1 MSISFSQIE
10 DTKIPRARFDLSHE
24 VKTTL
29 NQGELVPFYASEVL
43 PGDKFKLSAEV
54 FMRLMPLR
62 SPAMQRMDVYTHFWF
77 VPNRLVWDDWQEFIT
92 LGPDGLSAPVHPY
105 LILNDLSQNSFLGV
119 GTIADYFGIPD
130 VDANTRINALP
141 FRAYQTIYNEFYR
154 DQNLC
159 AEVEFS
165 KDGGNAEA
173 DLYQLCTIR
182 KRAWRHDYF
191 TSCLPFAQKGAPVSL
206 PLGSTAPVVYSGS
219 GPNNV
224 GQFRYASPELV
235 SEDPAMPYGHVVI
248 AGSDNDKSPFINS
261 NSAVPPFGY
270 LNYDPN
276 GTLQVDL
283 SNATAATVA
292 DLRQAFQLQRF
303 LERNARGGSRY
314 IEALYHQFKVIS
326 SDARLQRPEYLGGGK
341 SPVVISEVLQT
352 SETTENNALG
362 TLGGRG
368 VSVGNSN
375 NFKRYFEEHG
385 WIIGIMS
392 IMPKSSY
399 MQGLHRQF
407 SRFEALDYA
416 FPVFAHLGEQ
426 EVLMKEIYVSSND
439 QDNED
444 VFGYQER
451 YAEYRFKPDVITG
464 EFKTTLDFW
473 HQGRI
478 FSSAPALNQSFIECS
493 PRYDIFSVTDETEH
507 HFISQIYINCQA
519 IRPLPRFG
527 TPGLIDHN

>member
-10 DTKIPRARFDLSHE
+10 DTQIPRSRFDLSHE

-29 NQGELVPFYASEVL
+29 NQGDLVPFYATEVL

-77 VPNRLVWDDWQEFIT
+77 VPNRLVWDNWQEFIT
-92 LGPDGLSAPVHPY
+92 LGPDGLSAPFHPF
-105 LILNDLSQNSFLGV
+105 LELTDLYNNNLSGV
-119 GTIADYFGIPD
+119 GSIADYFGIPS
-130 VDANTRINALP
+130 VDAETKINALP

-159 AEVEFS
+159 PEIDFS
-165 KDGGNAEA
+165 KGDGSAA
-173 DLYQLCTIR
+173 VDIYQLGRIR

-206 PLGSTAPVVYSGS
+206 PLGTSAPVLYSPKGIGQPGIFRNANGSTASWSESNIMVADS
-219 GPNNV
+219 NI
-224 GQFRYASPELV
+224 GQSPGRIYDGET
-235 SEDPAMPYGHVVI
+235 HI
-248 AGSDNDKSPFINS
+248 
-261 NSAVPPFGY
+261 

-276 GTLQVDL
+276 GTLKVDL

-352 SETTENNALG
+352 SETTENNAHG

-426 EVLMKEIYVSSND
+426 EVLLKEIYVSND
-439 QDNED
+439 DEANETT
-444 VFGYQER
+444 FGYQER

-464 EFKTTLDFW
+464 EFKITLDFW

-478 FSSAPALNQSFIECS
+478 FSAPPVLSQNFIECS
-493 PRYDIFSVTDETEH
+493 PRYDIFSVIDETEH

-527 TPGLIDHN
+527 TPGLIVS

>member
-1 MSISFSQIE
+1 MSISFSEIE

-77 VPNRLVWDDWQEFIT
+77 VPNRLVWDNWQEFIT
-92 LGPDGLSAPVHPY
+92 LGPDGLSAPVHPFFQ
-105 LILNDLSQNSFLGV
+105 LSDLHSEGLTGV

-130 VDANTRINALP
+130 VNADTKINALP

-159 AEVEFS
+159 TEIEFP
-165 KDGGNAEA
+165 KTDG
-173 DLYQLCTIR
+173 DSVSHLPQLCSIR

-206 PLGSTAPVVYSGS
+206 PLGNSAPVVYNSLGNYPSGLFRTADGS
-219 GPNNV
+219 APGWSDDYLWI
-224 GQFRYASPELV
+224 GQ
-235 SEDPAMPYGHVVI
+235 SENGKAPA
-248 AGSDNDKSPFINS
+248 FINS
-261 NSAVPPFGY
+261 DPLKL

-276 GTLQVDL
+276 GTLSVDL
-283 SNATAATVA
+283 SSATAATVA

-341 SPVVISEVLQT
+341 SPIVISEVLQT

-375 NFKRYFEEHG
+375 SFKRYFEEHG

-407 SRFEALDYA
+407 SRFDALDYA

-426 EVLMKEIYVSSND
+426 EVLMKEIYVSSNE

-478 FSSAPALNQSFIECS
+478 FSAPPALNQNFIECS

>member
-77 VPNRLVWDDWQEFIT
+77 VPNRLVWDNWQEFIT

-105 LILNDLSQNSFLGV
+105 LLMSDLYDNDLLGV
-119 GTIADYFGIPD
+119 GKIADYFGIPNID
-130 VDANTRINALP
+130 TPTKINALP

-159 AEVEFS
+159 PEIEFS
-165 KDGGNAEA
+165 KSDGSADAEQ
-173 DLYQLCTIR
+173 YQLCTIR

-206 PLGSTAPVVYSGS
+206 PLGSSAPVVYN
-219 GPNNV
+219 PTV
-224 GQFRYASPELV
+224 GKNGLMSYAIPPEDL
-235 SEDPAMPYGHVVI
+235 EINFGNIML
-248 AGSDNDKSPFINS
+248 AGSDKNASSIFNS
-261 NSAVPPFGY
+261 NGPNPPFGN
-270 LNYDPN
+270 LDYDPN

-399 MQGLHRQF
+399 MQGLHKQF

-426 EVLMKEIYVSSND
+426 EVLLKEIYVSD
-439 QDNED
+439 DEEANETT
-444 VFGYQER
+444 FGYQER

-478 FSSAPALNQSFIECS
+478 FSQKPALNQNFIECS

>member
-1 MSISFSQIE
+1 MSALYA
-10 DTKIPRARFDLSHE
+10 DDL
-24 VKTTL
+24 
-29 NQGELVPFYASEVL
+29 
-43 PGDKFKLSAEV
+43 
-54 FMRLMPLR
+54 
-62 SPAMQRMDVYTHFWF
+62 
-77 VPNRLVWDDWQEFIT
+77 
-92 LGPDGLSAPVHPY
+92 
-105 LILNDLSQNSFLGV
+105 LGV
-119 GTIADYFGIPD
+119 GTIADYFGIPN
-130 VDANTRINALP
+130 VNAVTKINALP
-141 FRAYQTIYNEFYR
+141 FRAYQAIYNEFYR

-159 AEVEFS
+159 PEIEFS
-165 KDGGNAEA
+165 KGDGASESDVIG
-173 DLYQLCTIR
+173 QIR

-206 PLGSTAPVVYSGS
+206 PLGSTAPVVYTSQG
-219 GPNNV
+219 
-224 GQFRYASPELV
+224 LV
-235 SEDPAMPYGHVVI
+235 NTGLMRLALPDEDPSMPYGTVI
-248 AGSDNDKSPFINS
+248 INGSDNDKSAFHNNS
-261 NSAVPPFGY
+261 GDAPPFGN

-399 MQGLHRQF
+399 MQGLHRQY

-426 EVLMKEIYVSSND
+426 EVLLKEIYVSANPEE
-439 QDNED
+439 NED

-478 FSSAPALNQSFIECS
+478 FSAKPALNQNFIECS

>member
-1 MSISFSQIE
+1 MSVSFSQIE

-77 VPNRLVWDDWQEFIT
+77 VPNRLVWDNWQEFIT

-105 LILNDLSQNSFLGV
+105 LMLTDLSNNGFLGV
-119 GTIADYFGIPD
+119 GTVADYFGIPD
-130 VDANTRINALP
+130 VDSNTRINALP

-159 AEVEFS
+159 AEIEFD
-165 KDGGNAEA
+165 KDDGNADA
-173 DLYQLCTIR
+173 DLHALCTIR

-206 PLGSTAPVVYSGS
+206 PLGASAPVVYNSKGIVSPGLFVTADGS
-219 GPNNV
+219 T
-224 GQFRYASPELV
+224 
-235 SEDPAMPYGHVVI
+235 
-248 AGSDNDKSPFINS
+248 AGWSDNHPFIGQNEIGK
-261 NSAVPPFGY
+261 APMLTDTTPLKL

-276 GTLQVDL
+276 GTLEVDL
-283 SNATAATVA
+283 TNATAATVA

-426 EVLMKEIYVSSND
+426 EVLMKEIYVSSNE

-478 FSSAPALNQSFIECS
+478 FSAPPALNQNFIECS

>member
-1 MSISFSQIE
+1 M
-10 DTKIPRARFDLSHE
+10 
-24 VKTTL
+24 
-29 NQGELVPFYASEVL
+29 
-43 PGDKFKLSAEV
+43 
-54 FMRLMPLR
+54 
-62 SPAMQRMDVYTHFWF
+62 
-77 VPNRLVWDDWQEFIT
+77 
-92 LGPDGLSAPVHPY
+92 
-105 LILNDLSQNSFLGV
+105 
-119 GTIADYFGIPD
+119 
-130 VDANTRINALP
+130 
-141 FRAYQTIYNEFYR
+141 
-154 DQNLC
+154 
-159 AEVEFS
+159 
-165 KDGGNAEA
+165 
-173 DLYQLCTIR
+173 
-182 KRAWRHDYF
+182 
-191 TSCLPFAQKGAPVSL
+191 
-206 PLGSTAPVVYSGS
+206 
-219 GPNNV
+219 
-224 GQFRYASPELV
+224 
-235 SEDPAMPYGHVVI
+235 
-248 AGSDNDKSPFINS
+248 
-261 NSAVPPFGY
+261 
-270 LNYDPN
+270 
-276 GTLQVDL
+276 
-283 SNATAATVA
+283 A

-426 EVLMKEIYVSSND
+426 EVLLKEIYVTND
-439 QDNED
+439 EEANETT
-444 VFGYQER
+444 FGYQER

-478 FSSAPALNQSFIECS
+478 FSAPPALNQNFIECS

>member
-1 MSISFSQIE
+1 MSVSFSQIE

-77 VPNRLVWDDWQEFIT
+77 VPNRLVWDNWQEFIT

-105 LILNDLSQNSFLGV
+105 VNLSTLSNYGLLGV
-119 GTIADYFGIPD
+119 GSIADYFGIPD
-130 VDANTRINALP
+130 KNVDTKINVLP

-159 AEVEFS
+159 QEIGIN
-165 KDGGNAEA
+165 KTDGLDDNE
-173 DLYQLCTIR
+173 DLFTIR

-206 PLGSTAPVVYSGS
+206 PLGTSAPVVYSSRGNAHPGLFRTADGTIAEWTDASMTAGETDNGKAPAFVYADEPS
-219 GPNNV
+219 GIK
-224 GQFRYASPELV
+224 L
-235 SEDPAMPYGHVVI
+235 I
-248 AGSDNDKSPFINS
+248 
-261 NSAVPPFGY
+261 
-270 LNYDPN
+270 NYDPN

-283 SNATAATVA
+283 STATSATVA

-426 EVLMKEIYVSSND
+426 EVLLKEIYVTND
-439 QDNED
+439 DEQNDE

-478 FSSAPALNQSFIECS
+478 FSAPPALNQNFIECS

>member
-105 LILNDLSQNSFLGV
+105 LMLSDLSNNGFLGV
-119 GTIADYFGIPD
+119 GTVADYFGIPD

-159 AEVEFS
+159 AEVEFN
-165 KDGGNAEA
+165 KDGGNADA

-206 PLGSTAPVVYSGS
+206 PLGSTAPVVYSHNGLSPSPS
-219 GPNNV
+219 GL
-224 GQFRYASPELV
+224 FRYAYPPVNSP
-235 SEDPAMPYGHVVI
+235 MPNEAIKLTGTD
-248 AGSDNDKSPFINS
+248 SSSSPIYVPNGT
-261 NSAVPPFGY
+261 NPPFS
-270 LNYDPN
+270 NISYDPN
-276 GTLQVDL
+276 GTLEVDL

-375 NFKRYFEEHG
+375 NFKRFFEEHG

-399 MQGLHRQF
+399 MQGIHRQF
-407 SRFEALDYA
+407 SRLEALDYA

-426 EVLMKEIYVSSND
+426 EVLLKEIFATAD
-439 QDNED
+439 EEQNET

-478 FSSAPALNQSFIECS
+478 FSAAPALNQSFIECS

>member
-1 MSISFSQIE
+1 MCRNWVFKGDGDS
-10 DTKIPRARFDLSHE
+10 LSDI
-24 VKTTL
+24 
-29 NQGELVPFYASEVL
+29 GA
-43 PGDKFKLSAEV
+43 
-54 FMRLMPLR
+54 
-62 SPAMQRMDVYTHFWF
+62 
-77 VPNRLVWDDWQEFIT
+77 
-92 LGPDGLSAPVHPY
+92 
-105 LILNDLSQNSFLGV
+105 
-119 GTIADYFGIPD
+119 
-130 VDANTRINALP
+130 
-141 FRAYQTIYNEFYR
+141 
-154 DQNLC
+154 
-159 AEVEFS
+159 
-165 KDGGNAEA
+165 
-173 DLYQLCTIR
+173 LCTIR

-206 PLGSTAPVVYSGS
+206 PLGTSAPVVYHNPDFNTYGKLVDAQGMPSMWPSNYVASGS
-219 GPNNV
+219 SSGT
-224 GQFRYASPELV
+224 GSQMYADDSGNKT
-235 SEDPAMPYGHVVI
+235 Y
-248 AGSDNDKSPFINS
+248 F
-261 NSAVPPFGY
+261 
-270 LNYDPN
+270 NYDPN
-276 GTLQVDL
+276 GSLQVDL

-399 MQGLHRQF
+399 MQGIHRQF

-426 EVLMKEIYVSSND
+426 EVLMKEIYVTTNE

-451 YAEYRFKPDVITG
+451 YAEYRFKPDIITG

-478 FSSAPALNQSFIECS
+478 FSSTPALNQSFIECS

>member
-77 VPNRLVWDDWQEFIT
+77 VPNRLVWDNWQEFIT

-105 LILNDLSQNSFLGV
+105 LELSELFVNNLLGV
-119 GTIADYFGIPD
+119 GTIADYFGIPE
-130 VDANTRINALP
+130 VDTTTKINALP

-159 AEVEFS
+159 TEIPFD
-165 KDGGNAEA
+165 KDDGNADA
-173 DLYQLCTIR
+173 DLHALCTIR

-206 PLGSTAPVVYSGS
+206 PLGTSAPVVYHN
-219 GPNNV
+219 PLNN
-224 GQFRYASPELV
+224 
-235 SEDPAMPYGHVVI
+235 I
-248 AGSDNDKSPFINS
+248 AGKLIDSQGMPSTWGDNYLKSGQSTGTGSQVYMTDGGNNTYF
-261 NSAVPPFGY
+261 
-270 LNYDPN
+270 NYDPN
-276 GTLQVDL
+276 GSLQVDL

-426 EVLMKEIYVSSND
+426 EVLLKEIYISPNE
-439 QDNED
+439 QDNEG

-478 FSSAPALNQSFIECS
+478 FSAPPALNQNFIECS
-493 PRYDIFSVTDETEH
+493 PRYDIFSITDETEH

>member
-1 MSISFSQIE
+1 MSITFSQIE
-10 DTKIPRARFDLSHE
+10 ETQIPRARFDLSHE

-77 VPNRLVWDDWQEFIT
+77 VPNRLVWDNWQEFIT

-105 LILNDLSQNSFLGV
+105 LNLDDLYNNNLTGV
-119 GTIADYFGIPD
+119 GTIADYFGIPSVD
-130 VDANTRINALP
+130 VHTKINALP

-159 AEVEFS
+159 TEIEFS
-165 KDGGNAEA
+165 KDDGDSYA
-173 DLYQLCTIR
+173 DIFQLSTIR

-206 PLGSTAPVVYSGS
+206 PIGVSAPVVYTSQGNVKPGLFRTADGS
-219 GPNNV
+219 
-224 GQFRYASPELV
+224 AE
-235 SEDPAMPYGHVVI
+235 AW
-248 AGSDNDKSPFINS
+248 SDHNPLLGETANGKAPLLSNDLNIKL
-261 NSAVPPFGY
+261 

-276 GTLQVDL
+276 GTLHVDL

-416 FPVFAHLGEQ
+416 YPVFAHLGEQ
-426 EVLMKEIYVSSND
+426 EVLMKEIYVSSNN
-439 QDNED
+439 QHNED
-444 VFGYQER
+444 IFGYQER

>member
-77 VPNRLVWDDWQEFIT
+77 VPNRLVWDNWQEFIT

-105 LILNDLSQNSFLGV
+105 LILSDLKTEGKLGV

-130 VDANTRINALP
+130 VNAETKINALP

-159 AEVEFS
+159 AEIEFD
-165 KDGGNAEA
+165 KDDGNADA
-173 DLYQLCTIR
+173 NLHQLCSIR

-206 PLGSTAPVVYSGS
+206 PLGTSAPVVYNSLGNYPTGLFRTADGS
-219 GPNNV
+219 
-224 GQFRYASPELV
+224 SV
-235 SEDPAMPYGHVVI
+235 SWVDDNPLIGETENGKAPLIRQTEDFT
-248 AGSDNDKSPFINS
+248 KL
-261 NSAVPPFGY
+261 

-276 GTLQVDL
+276 GTLSVDL

-375 NFKRYFEEHG
+375 SFKRYFEEHG

-399 MQGLHRQF
+399 MQGLHKQF

-426 EVLMKEIYVSSND
+426 EVLLKEIFVSTNPEE
-439 QDNED
+439 NEET
-444 VFGYQER
+444 FGYQER

-478 FSSAPALNQSFIECS
+478 FSAKPALNQNFIECS

>member
-1 MSISFSQIE
+1 
-10 DTKIPRARFDLSHE
+10 
-24 VKTTL
+24 
-29 NQGELVPFYASEVL
+29 
-43 PGDKFKLSAEV
+43 
-54 FMRLMPLR
+54 
-62 SPAMQRMDVYTHFWF
+62 MDVYTHFWF
-77 VPNRLVWDDWQEFIT
+77 VPNRLVWDNWQEFIT

-105 LILNDLSQNSFLGV
+105 LDLSDLYQESFLGV
-119 GTIADYFGIPD
+119 GSLADYFGIPNIG
-130 VDANTRINALP
+130 VSEKINALP

-159 AEVEFS
+159 PEIEFS
-165 KDGGNAEA
+165 KGDGSSVV
-173 DLYQLCTIR
+173 DLYEICRIR

-206 PLGSTAPVVYSGS
+206 PLGTSAPVVYSPQGLAKYGLFHYAYDQLAQEDLPNAPIMLAGGS
-219 GPNNV
+219 NPSII
-224 GQFRYASPELV
+224 YP
-235 SEDPAMPYGHVVI
+235 D
-248 AGSDNDKSPFINS
+248 
-261 NSAVPPFGY
+261 SAPMYPPFNSI
-270 LNYDPN
+270 NYDPN

-385 WIIGIMS
+385 WII
-392 IMPKSSY
+392 SS
-399 MQGLHRQF
+399 R
-407 SRFEALDYA
+407 
-416 FPVFAHLGEQ
+416 
-426 EVLMKEIYVSSND
+426 
-439 QDNED
+439 
-444 VFGYQER
+444 
-451 YAEYRFKPDVITG
+451 
-464 EFKTTLDFW
+464 
-473 HQGRI
+473 
-478 FSSAPALNQSFIECS
+478 
-493 PRYDIFSVTDETEH
+493 
-507 HFISQIYINCQA
+507 
-519 IRPLPRFG
+519 
-527 TPGLIDHN
+527 

>member
-1 MSISFSQIE
+1 MSVSFSQIE

-77 VPNRLVWDDWQEFIT
+77 VPNRLVWDNWQEFIT
-92 LGPDGLSAPVHPY
+92 LGPDGLSAPVHPFLTMTDLY
-105 LILNDLSQNSFLGV
+105 LSNFLGV
-119 GTIADYFGIPD
+119 GTIADYFGIPTAD
-130 VDANTRINALP
+130 VETKINALP

-159 AEVEFS
+159 PEIPFD
-165 KDGGNAEA
+165 KDDGSADA
-173 DLYQLCTIR
+173 DLHALCTIR

-206 PLGSTAPVVYSGS
+206 PLGTSAPVVYHNPDFNKASKFRDSQGEPSSWAENDTLFLGQSTGTGGQLKLDDSGS
-219 GPNNV
+219 TW
-224 GQFRYASPELV
+224 
-235 SEDPAMPYGHVVI
+235 
-248 AGSDNDKSPFINS
+248 
-261 NSAVPPFGY
+261 

-426 EVLMKEIYVSSND
+426 EVLLKEIYLSDNVI
-439 QDNED
+439 DNED

-478 FSSAPALNQSFIECS
+478 FSAPPALNQNFIECS

>member
-1 MSISFSQIE
+1 MSINFSQIE

-29 NQGELVPFYASEVL
+29 NQGELVPFYTSEVL

-77 VPNRLVWDDWQEFIT
+77 VPNRLTWDNWQEFIT

-105 LILNDLSQNSFLGV
+105 LLLSELKSEYKLGA

-130 VDANTRINALP
+130 VDVDTKINALP

-159 AEVEFS
+159 PEIQFD
-165 KDGGNAEA
+165 KDDGNAYG
-173 DLYQLCTIR
+173 DLHAICSIR

-206 PLGSTAPVVYSGS
+206 PLGNSAPVVYNSLGNFPTGLFRTSDGS
-219 GPNNV
+219 NAQWSDSSLQIGETENGKAP
-224 GQFRYASPELV
+224 ALV
-235 SEDPAMPYGHVVI
+235 Y
-248 AGSDNDKSPFINS
+248 SDEPLGLKL
-261 NSAVPPFGY
+261 

-276 GTLQVDL
+276 GTLSVDL

-341 SPVVISEVLQT
+341 APVVISEVLQT
-352 SETTENNALG
+352 SETSETNALG
-362 TLGGRG
+362 TMGGRG
-368 VSVGNSN
+368 VSVGHSNS
-375 NFKRYFEEHG
+375 FKRYFEEHG

-399 MQGLHRQF
+399 MQGIHRQF

-426 EVLMKEIYVSSND
+426 EVLLKEIYATTNAE
-439 QDNED
+439 DNED
-444 VFGYQER
+444 TFGYQER

-473 HQGRI
+473 HQGRM
-478 FSSAPALNQSFIECS
+478 FNTKPSLNQSFIECT
-493 PRYDIFSVTDETEH
+493 PRYDIFSVVDGTEH
-507 HFISQIYINCQA
+507 HFISQIFINCQA

>member
-10 DTKIPRARFDLSHE
+10 ETQIPRARFDLSHE

-77 VPNRLVWDDWQEFIT
+77 VPNRLVWDNWQEFIT

-105 LILNDLSQNSFLGV
+105 MYLNDMYGEQLLGV
-119 GTIADYFGIPD
+119 GTIADYFGIPKES
-130 VDANTRINALP
+130 VQTKINALP
-141 FRAYQTIYNEFYR
+141 FRAYQNIYNEFYR

-159 AEVEFS
+159 QEIEFS
-165 KDGGNAEA
+165 KGDGDSLA
-173 DLYQLCTIR
+173 DIEKICTIR

-206 PLGSTAPVVYSGS
+206 PLGASAPVVYSSKGIATPGLFVTADGS
-219 GPNNV
+219 T
-224 GQFRYASPELV
+224 
-235 SEDPAMPYGHVVI
+235 
-248 AGSDNDKSPFINS
+248 AGWSDNHPFIGQNEIGK
-261 NSAVPPFGY
+261 APMLTDTIPLKL

-276 GTLQVDL
+276 GTLEVDL

-426 EVLMKEIYVSSND
+426 EVLLKEIYVSND
-439 QDNED
+439 VDANDE

-478 FSSAPALNQSFIECS
+478 FSAPPALNQNFIECS

>member
-1 MSISFSQIE
+1 MSITFSQIE
-10 DTKIPRARFDLSHE
+10 DSKIPRARFDLSHE

-105 LILNDLSQNSFLGV
+105 LILGDLYREGFLGV
-119 GTIADYFGIPD
+119 GTLADYFGIPD
-130 VDANTRINALP
+130 VDTDIKINALP

-159 AEVEFS
+159 TEIAFEKE
-165 KDGGNAEA
+165 DGNSYA
-173 DLYQLCTIR
+173 DRGELCTIR

-206 PLGSTAPVVYSGS
+206 PLGTSAPVVYNSLGNYPTGLFRTADGS
-219 GPNNV
+219 TAQWADSSLQIGETENGKAPSLV
-224 GQFRYASPELV
+224 YADEPL
-235 SEDPAMPYGHVVI
+235 GL
-248 AGSDNDKSPFINS
+248 KL
-261 NSAVPPFGY
+261 

-416 FPVFAHLGEQ
+416 FPVFANLGEQ
-426 EVLMKEIYVSSND
+426 EVLNKEIYVSSD
-439 QDNED
+439 DSVNED

-478 FSSAPALNQSFIECS
+478 FSAPPVLNQNFIECS

>member
-1 MSISFSQIE
+1 MSISFSEIE

-77 VPNRLVWDDWQEFIT
+77 VPNRLVWDNWQEFIT

-105 LILNDLSQNSFLGV
+105 LILSDLKSEGFLGV

-130 VDANTRINALP
+130 VSADTKINALP

-159 AEVEFS
+159 AEIYFEKV
-165 KDGGNAEA
+165 DGNAYADREA
-173 DLYQLCTIR
+173 LCTIR

-206 PLGSTAPVVYSGS
+206 PLGSTAPVVYASKGLVNT
-219 GPNNV
+219 GL
-224 GQFRYASPELV
+224 FRYGLQPGDHNIPSGNV
-235 SEDPAMPYGHVVI
+235 SL
-248 AGSDNDKSPFINS
+248 AGSDYDYSTIHNYNDSV
-261 NSAVPPFGY
+261 APPFSN

-276 GTLQVDL
+276 GTLEVDL

-375 NFKRYFEEHG
+375 NFIRYFEEHG

-426 EVLMKEIYVSSND
+426 EVLLKEIFVSGD
-439 QDNED
+439 EEANEST
-444 VFGYQER
+444 FGYQER

-478 FSSAPALNQSFIECS
+478 FSAPPALNQNFIECS

>member
-1 MSISFSQIE
+1 
-10 DTKIPRARFDLSHE
+10 
-24 VKTTL
+24 
-29 NQGELVPFYASEVL
+29 
-43 PGDKFKLSAEV
+43 
-54 FMRLMPLR
+54 
-62 SPAMQRMDVYTHFWF
+62 MQRMDVYTHFWF
-77 VPNRLVWDDWQEFIT
+77 VPNRLVWDNWQEFIT

-105 LILNDLSQNSFLGV
+105 LLLSDLKSEGFLGI

-130 VDANTRINALP
+130 VNADTKINALP

-159 AEVEFS
+159 AEIYFDKE
-165 KDGGNAEA
+165 DGNSYADREA
-173 DLYQLCTIR
+173 LCTIR

-206 PLGSTAPVVYSGS
+206 PLGTSAPVVYSSKGITSPGLYKTVDGS
-219 GPNNV
+219 TTTWVDSFATIGETEI
-224 GQFRYASPELV
+224 GQAPMYVEGTTLKLV
-235 SEDPAMPYGHVVI
+235 
-248 AGSDNDKSPFINS
+248 
-261 NSAVPPFGY
+261 
-270 LNYDPN
+270 NYDPN

-283 SNATAATVA
+283 SNATSATVA

-426 EVLMKEIYVSSND
+426 EVLLKEIYVSD
-439 QDNED
+439 DEEANETT
-444 VFGYQER
+444 FGYQER

-473 HQGRI
+473 HQGRV
-478 FSSAPALNQSFIECS
+478 FSAPPALNQNFIECS

>member
-1 MSISFSQIE
+1 MSVSFSQIE
-10 DTKIPRARFDLSHE
+10 DSKIPRARFDLSHE

-77 VPNRLVWDDWQEFIT
+77 VPNRLVWDNWQEFIT

-105 LILNDLSQNSFLGV
+105 VSLSTLYNFGYLGV
-119 GTIADYFGIPD
+119 GSIADYFGIPN
-130 VDANTRINALP
+130 VDADIKINVLP
-141 FRAYQTIYNEFYR
+141 FRAYQLIYNEFYR

-159 AEVEFS
+159 VEIPVNK
-165 KDGGNAEA
+165 KDGLDDME
-173 DLYQLCTIR
+173 DLFLIR

-206 PLGSTAPVVYSGS
+206 PLGTSAPVIYASKGLVNTGL
-219 GPNNV
+219 
-224 GQFRYASPELV
+224 FRYGLPPEDN
-235 SEDPAMPYGHVVI
+235 EMPYGRLYLT
-248 AGSDNDKSPFINS
+248 GSDNNSSNVFIEDDS
-261 NSAVPPFGY
+261 LTPPFGN

-276 GTLQVDL
+276 GTLSVDL

-426 EVLMKEIYVSSND
+426 EVLLKEIYVSSND
-439 QDNED
+439 QENDE

-478 FSSAPALNQSFIECS
+478 FSAKPALNQCIKSELYRMFS
-493 PRYDIFSVTDETEH
+493 P
-507 HFISQIYINCQA
+507 
-519 IRPLPRFG
+519 L
-527 TPGLIDHN
+527 

>member
-77 VPNRLVWDDWQEFIT
+77 VPNRLVWDNWQEFIT

-105 LILNDLSQNSFLGV
+105 LLISDLYDNELLGV
-119 GTIADYFGIPD
+119 GKIADYFGIPN
-130 VDANTRINALP
+130 VKANIKINALP
-141 FRAYQTIYNEFYR
+141 FRAYQNIYNEFYR

-159 AEVEFS
+159 PEIEFS
-165 KDGGNAEA
+165 KGDGSADAE
-173 DLYQLCTIR
+173 QFELCTIR

-206 PLGSTAPVVYSGS
+206 PLGDSAPVVYTSKGIAKPGLFRTADGS
-219 GPNNV
+219 LAEWSDHALYL
-224 GQFRYASPELV
+224 GQSENGKAPGLASISEL
-235 SEDPAMPYGHVVI
+235 P
-248 AGSDNDKSPFINS
+248 
-261 NSAVPPFGY
+261 GY
-270 LNYDPN
+270 KILNYDPS
-276 GTLQVDL
+276 GTLEVDL

-426 EVLMKEIYVSSND
+426 EVLLKEIFVSSD
-439 QDNED
+439 DEANETI
-444 VFGYQER
+444 FGYQER

>member
-1 MSISFSQIE
+1 MSITFSQIE

-77 VPNRLVWDDWQEFIT
+77 VPNRLVWDNWQEFIT

-105 LILNDLSQNSFLGV
+105 MYLNNIYDEQLLGV
-119 GTIADYFGIPD
+119 GTISDYFGIPNQS
-130 VDANTRINALP
+130 VQTKINALP
-141 FRAYQTIYNEFYR
+141 FRAYQSIYNEFYR

-159 AEVEFS
+159 PEIEFS
-165 KDGGNAEA
+165 KGDGDCFDDIPNI
-173 DLYQLCTIR
+173 CSIR

-206 PLGSTAPVVYSGS
+206 PLGTSAPVVYANINGNKT
-219 GPNNV
+219 G
-224 GQFRYASPELV
+224 RLLKA
-235 SEDPAMPYGHVVI
+235 
-248 AGSDNDKSPFINS
+248 ND
-261 NSAVPPFGY
+261 VPPYDSEFPGGSLNVTENQGYGGVISILNNGLEEY

-276 GTLQVDL
+276 GSLQVDL

-426 EVLMKEIYVSSND
+426 EVLMKEIYVSTND
-439 QDNED
+439 TENED

-451 YAEYRFKPDVITG
+451 YAEYRFKPDIITG

-478 FSSAPALNQSFIECS
+478 FSAPPALNQNFIECS

>member
-77 VPNRLVWDDWQEFIT
+77 VPNRLVWDNWQEFIT

-105 LILNDLSQNSFLGV
+105 LEMSALYADDLLGV
-119 GTIADYFGIPD
+119 GTIADYFGIPN
-130 VDANTRINALP
+130 VNAVTKINALP
-141 FRAYQTIYNEFYR
+141 FRAYQAIYNEFYR

-159 AEVEFS
+159 PEIEFS
-165 KDGGNAEA
+165 KGDGASESDVIG
-173 DLYQLCTIR
+173 QIR

-206 PLGSTAPVVYSGS
+206 PLGSTAPVVYTSQG
-219 GPNNV
+219 
-224 GQFRYASPELV
+224 LV
-235 SEDPAMPYGHVVI
+235 NTGLMRLALPDEDPSMPYGTVI
-248 AGSDNDKSPFINS
+248 INGSDNDKSAFHNNS
-261 NSAVPPFGY
+261 GDAPPFGN

-399 MQGLHRQF
+399 MQGLHRQY
-407 SRFEALDYA
+407 SIR
-416 FPVFAHLGEQ
+416 
-426 EVLMKEIYVSSND
+426 SS
-439 QDNED
+439 
-444 VFGYQER
+444 
-451 YAEYRFKPDVITG
+451 
-464 EFKTTLDFW
+464 
-473 HQGRI
+473 
-478 FSSAPALNQSFIECS
+478 
-493 PRYDIFSVTDETEH
+493 
-507 HFISQIYINCQA
+507 
-519 IRPLPRFG
+519 
-527 TPGLIDHN
+527 

>member
-77 VPNRLVWDDWQEFIT
+77 VPNRLVWDNWQEFIT

-105 LILNDLSQNSFLGV
+105 FMLSDLHNEGYLGV
-119 GTIADYFGIPD
+119 GTIADYFGIPN
-130 VDANTRINALP
+130 VEASTRINALP

-159 AEVEFS
+159 NEVEFS
-165 KDGGNAEA
+165 KEGGNADGDINA
-173 DLYQLCTIR
+173 LCSIR
-182 KRAWRHDYF
+182 KRAWRQDYF

-206 PLGSTAPVVYSGS
+206 PLGTSAPVVYTSQGITKPGLFRTASGVS
-219 GPNNV
+219 TSWSDTNLIV
-224 GQFRYASPELV
+224 GQ
-235 SEDPAMPYGHVVI
+235 
-248 AGSDNDKSPFINS
+248 SDNGKGPGIIHYPE
-261 NSAVPPFGY
+261 VH
-270 LNYDPN
+270 LMNYDPN

-426 EVLMKEIYVSSND
+426 EVYNKEIYTTVD
-439 QDNED
+439 EVHNEE

-478 FSSAPALNQSFIECS
+478 FSAPPVLNQNFIECS

-527 TPGLIDHN
+527 TPGLIDHY